1 MTKEELE
8 KAMNNT
14 LSAAELKTIQRRLR
28 EQKDSVIT
36 YFDNPELT
44 DKPIILENN

>member
-14 LSAAELKTIQRRLR
+14 LSAAELKTIQRRL
-28 EQKDSVIT
+28 I
-36 YFDNPELT
+36 NL
-44 DKPIILENN
+44 